1 MKRRRLFL
9 IFLSCC
15 LLLLSTGCWDLK
27 DIEKLSFVR
36 GVGIDEE
43 DDNGVKLTYQ
53 NLVPKMGGT
62 QEADSLAL

>member
-1 MKRRRLFL
+1 MKGRRLWL

-43 DDNGVKLTYQ
+43 DDNGCLLYTS
-53 NLVPKMGGT
+53 PSPR
-62 QEADSLAL
+62 DS